1 MRQREKTLQ
10 FRECGRNQ
18 NRGQS
23 DKMRHFSCLVERV
36 LLFRAR
42 RDYKDHLIGMAE
54 FCYGTF

>member
-1 MRQREKTLQ
+1 MLQ

-42 RDYKDHLIGMAE
+42 RDYKDHLVGMAE